1 MAGTKEIRRRI
12 RSITNTKK
20 ITKAMELVSASK
32 MRKAVN
38 NVLATRSYAN
48 LAWRVVLDLAGKT
61 ESQYH
66 PLLEKRPLKKIGIIL
81 ISSNRGLCGG
91 FNGQIAAKVVREI
104 KKYEKENIA
113 VELITLGKRG
123 RDIARKSN
131 ANLIADFIK
140 QDLTVS
146 ITQIS
151 ALSHLILENF
161 INGTYDSILLAYT
174 DFISSITQKPV
185 LKKLLPL
192 ETELDENLG
201 VIGRQQK
208 IDNRKQTTD
217 DNLFEYIFEPT
228 TDEVLEKL
236 LPRLIEMQIYQAVLE
251 SDASEHSARMMA
263 MRNAS
268 DAAVDMI
275 DDLTL
280 AFNQARQAG
289 ITREIAE
296 IAGGK
301 AALE

>member
-1 MAGTKEIRRRI
+1 MSAPREIRRRI
-12 RSITNTKK
+12 KSITNTKK

-61 ESQYH
+61 ESKYH
-66 PLLEKRPLKKIGIIL
+66 PLLEKRPLKKIGIVL

-91 FNGQIAAKVVREI
+91 FNGQIAAKVAKEI
-104 KKYEKENIA
+104 KKYEAQNIA

-131 ANLIADFIK
+131 ANIIADFIK

-146 ITQIS
+146 IAQIS
-151 ALSHLILENF
+151 ALSHLVLENF

-174 DFISSITQKPV
+174 DFISSIAQKPR

-192 ETELDENLG
+192 ETEVDEELG
-201 VIGRQQK
+201 AVNKEARDKRHETLALQ
-208 IDNRKQTTD
+208 
-217 DNLFEYIFEPT
+217 EYIFEPS

-236 LPRLIEMQIYQAVLE
+236 LPRLIETQIYQAVLE